1 MAGKPGNRFAHMSRG
16 TQKAPGHM
24 QPWGSIHVKTQPAK
38 KMPLA
43 ATARFSHPDYTVG
56 SGITPD
62 QPPKG
67 SSRTLPPVGNHTLPR
82 RLHALLVLIIADFSG
97 LDKWFFLQFTRQ
109 APELISHT
117 AAPGSIHLVKIIIW
131 CKPGSGLTA
140 PLNQFQSFLQLHGN
154 HFRCLAFPEFPAA
167 LLNNLLDLPC
177 RSL

>member
-1 MAGKPGNRFAHMSRG
+1 MAGKPGNRFAHIPRG

-24 QPWGSIHVKTQPAK
+24 QTWGSIHVKTQPAK

-109 APELISHT
+109 APELVLPHCCSRLHT
-117 AAPGSIHLVKIIIW
+117 PGQNHNPVQTGKRSDRSAESVPVLPPAPWQSLPVSCLSGVSGS
-131 CKPGSGLTA
+131 SA
-140 PLNQFQSFLQLHGN
+140 Q
-154 HFRCLAFPEFPAA
+154 
-167 LLNNLLDLPC
+167 
-177 RSL
+177 